1 MLADAYVELRRRTG
15 DAPIRLDA
23 AGYLSRA
30 HEPYLEDVRD
40 RLDKAGLKSEF
51 TYHGAVDRSGKLAFL
66 RSIDV
71 LSVPATYDE
80 PKGVFLLE
88 AMASGVPVVQPRR
101 GAFTEMVEKT
111 GGGLLVA
118 PDQVGA
124 LAEGLH
130 TLWRDRSLTEKL
142 GSERSPE
149 CAITTASRTRQ
160 IVWSRRTNWR
170 LVVVH
175 RLRRAC
181 ALLALLI
188 DEQFPGPSTCS
199 RSRTSRR
206 STRLRAVR

>member
-1 MLADAYVELRRRTG
+1 RTG

-30 HEPYLEDVRD
+30 HEPYLEDVRHP
-40 RLDKAGLKSEF
+40 LDKAGLKSEF
-51 TYHGAVDRSGKLAFL
+51 TYHGALDRSAKLAFL

-101 GAFTEMVEKT
+101 GAFTEIVEKT

-124 LAEGLH
+124 LAGGLFE
-130 TLWRDRSLTEKL
+130 LWTDRARADAL
-142 GSERSPE
+142 GARGF
-149 CAITTASRTRQ
+149 
-160 IVWSRRTNWR
+160 
-170 LVVVH
+170 
-175 RLRRAC
+175 
-181 ALLALLI
+181 
-188 DEQFPGPSTCS
+188 D
-199 RSRTSRR
+199 
-206 STRLRAVR
+206 